1 MANII
6 FARSPYIIEIKVAT
20 QTATRLTLD
29 ISSSGGTLLKSY
41 SFSKNIA
48 SAVNYGTYYNI
59 SNFVLEYL
67 NNINPDYANVN
78 ESGNIYCSV
87 VVRKY
92 RTIGGVEEE
101 VGSAITYL
109 AVDGYTEYMDGMNS
123 DLNVDL
129 LPMTSD
135 LKVYSDDT
143 IFTYTPVTQIIH
155 YNPSIDQ
162 FYTVDNTLI
171 KVDSS
176 ISINALNLSDT
187 LSYFGS
193 YIDVLLQ
200 KSGSNTYSVKYT
212 DGNATN
218 SIDITPANTNPI
230 VKKVFLQSPYWNS
243 IFPYRVGLYRGSTL
257 LWERTIDADEEC
269 KYTPLLCS
277 FISKKGG
284 WENVYFMK
292 AKEDSTSMKN
302 TVYNLTQDYN
312 YNALIGQKKTFNT
325 NGDDSIKC
333 NTGWVDESM
342 NIILKDLLF
351 SQTIL
356 LDNKP
361 VLIKNKSITYKN
373 TLKDRLINY
382 EMEFEYSFAS
392 INNVV

>member
-20 QTATRLTLD
+20 QTSTRLTLD
-29 ISSSGGTLLKSY
+29 ISSSAGTLLKSY

-67 NNINPDYANVN
+67 NNINPDYSNVN
-78 ESGNIYCSV
+78 ESANIYCSV

-92 RTIGGVEEE
+92 RTIGGVEAE
-101 VGSAITYL
+101 VGSAATYL
-109 AVDGYTEYMDGMNS
+109 AVDGYTEYIDGMNA

-135 LKVYSDDT
+135 LKVYTDDT
-143 IFTYTPVTQIIH
+143 IYSYTPVTQIIH
-155 YNPSIDQ
+155 YNPTIDQ

-176 ISINALNLSDT
+176 ININALNSNDT

-193 YIDVLLQ
+193 YVDVLLQ

-243 IFPYRVGLYRGSTL
+243 TFPYRVGLYRGSTL
-257 LWERTIDADEEC
+257 LWERIIDADEEC

-292 AKEDSTSMKN
+292 AKEESSTMGN
-302 TVYNLTQDYN
+302 TTYNLLQDYN
-312 YNALIGQKKTFNT
+312 YNYLKGQKKSFNT
-325 NGDDSIKC
+325 NGNDFIKC

-351 SQTIL
+351 SETIL
-356 LDNKP
+356 LDSKP

-382 EMEFEYSFAS
+382 EMEFEYAYNL

>member
-67 NNINPDYANVN
+67 NNINPDYSNVN
-78 ESGNIYCSV
+78 ESANIYCSV

-92 RTIGGVEEE
+92 RTIGGVEAEI
-101 VGSAITYL
+101 GSATTYL

-143 IFTYTPVTQIIH
+143 IYTYTPVTQIIH

-176 ISINALNLSDT
+176 ISINALNSSDT

-212 DGNATN
+212 DGSATN

-243 IFPYRVGLYRGSTL
+243 TFPYRVGLYRGSTL

-342 NIILKDLLF
+342 NLILKDLLF
-351 SQTIL
+351 SQTII

>member
-48 SAVNYGTYYNI
+48 SSVNYGTYYNI

-67 NNINPDYANVN
+67 NNINPDYSNVN
-78 ESGNIYCSV
+78 ESANIYCSV

-92 RTIGGVEEE
+92 RTIGGVEAE
-101 VGSAITYL
+101 VGLATTYL

-135 LKVYSDDT
+135 LKVYTDDT
-143 IFTYTPVTQIIH
+143 IYTYTPVTQIIH

-171 KVDSS
+171 KADSS
-176 ISINALNLSDT
+176 ISINSLNSSDT

-212 DGNATN
+212 DGSATN

-243 IFPYRVGLYRGSTL
+243 TFPYRVGLYRGSTL

-292 AKEDSTSMKN
+292 AKEESSTMGN
-302 TVYNLTQDYN
+302 TTYNLLQDYN
-312 YNALIGQKKTFNT
+312 YNYLKGQKKAFNT
-325 NGDDSIKC
+325 NGNDFIKC

-351 SQTIL
+351 SETIL
-356 LDNKP
+356 LDSKP

-382 EMEFEYSFAS
+382 EMEFEYAYNL